1 MHQLVRVDFSF
12 CVCLL
17 SPSRLKEE
25 EEEEEEIQSKGSR
38 EKISLKKIL
47 SNELTSILT
56 LGGKYLS
63 NKEEEEHVLSEFLL
77 ISLSVFYF
85 PLKRECM
92 TG

>member
-25 EEEEEEIQSKGSR
+25 EEEEEIQSKGSR
-38 EKISLKKIL
+38 EKVSLKKIL

-63 NKEEEEHVLSEFLL
+63 NKEEEEEHVLSEFLL